1 MAAYSLWRFSK
12 KYEKMIQEDPLNIF
26 KNRKFH
32 MAQLRGTLDEANR
45 LLEVVGDEIQSW
57 SESVECVYSVDEF
70 NNIFERIGLVF
81 LKAIVSFRYNCS
93 LKECQIIQESKERLE
108 KILKRLEVL
117 EVFK

>member
-12 KYEKMIQEDPLNIF
+12 KYEKMIQNEPIEFF

-32 MAQLRGTLDEANR
+32 MTQLRGTIEEADR

-57 SESVECVYSVDEF
+57 CESIESVYSVDEF
-70 NNIFERIGLVF
+70 NNVFERIGLVF
-81 LKAIVSFRYNCS
+81 LKVFVSFRYNCS
-93 LKECQIIQESKERLE
+93 LKEIQIVQESKERLE

-117 EVFK
+117 DAF

>member
-12 KYEKMIQEDPLNIF
+12 KYERMIQEDSITFF

-32 MAQLRGTLDEANR
+32 ISQLRGTIKEANQ

-57 SESVECVYSVDEF
+57 CESIESVYSVDEF

-81 LKAIVSFRYNCS
+81 LKAFVLFRYNCS
-93 LKECQIIQESKERLE
+93 LKESQIVQESKERLE

-117 EVFK
+117 EAFK